1 MVAVISVGCTR
12 QQANQP
18 TATGDSSSESRPSV
32 ALRVL
37 VVNETG
43 VAESINRLRGE
54 WAERSGGGLST
65 ASKGWIAVSKAKSLE
80 ADVVIFP
87 SRYLGEF
94 CTRGWLRPMR
104 SSVLESEEFNIGD
117 VYPLVRRELMR
128 WGGEVMAL
136 PLGVQLMI
144 PGKASA
150 EHPGLGFL
158 AVAAPNAVSS
168 AREGVFFD
176 PRTMKPRITDPVFV
190 DALQRYSVPELA
202 ARTAENDT
210 SRFVPVLGF
219 EDRLMGV
226 TSESRNV
233 ASAFRLAAWLASAD
247 ISTQLNT
254 PGERMLPVRRSLAAS
269 SLRRNRAQPSG
280 ERAEAAKTFDDALNA
295 EECLLVPRILGA
307 NAYLAALDQAAR
319 TPVANKAAAE
329 AALQKVAEQW
339 EQTTNAHGRD
349 AQRKAYLKHLGIS
362 EP

>member
-1 MVAVISVGCTR
+1 
-12 QQANQP
+12 
-18 TATGDSSSESRPSV
+18 
-32 ALRVL
+32 
-37 VVNETG
+37 
-43 VAESINRLRGE
+43 
-54 WAERSGGGLST
+54 
-65 ASKGWIAVSKAKSLE
+65 
-80 ADVVIFP
+80 
-87 SRYLGEF
+87 
-94 CTRGWLRPMR
+94 MR
-104 SSVLESEEFNIGD
+104 SSVLESKEFNIGD

-150 EHPGLGFL
+150 QHPGLGFL

-202 ARTAENDT
+202 ARTAENDS

-219 EDRLMGV
+219 GDRLMGV
-226 TSESRNV
+226 SSESRNV

-280 ERAEAAKTFDDALNA
+280 ERAEVAKTFDDALNA